1 MKDLTA
7 SSSPSLA
14 HGEHF
19 ADINGLTLH
28 YYVSGQ
34 GPVML
39 IPSSGWGPSV
49 NFVMPLP
56 VLERHCTT
64 VYFDTRHSGKS
75 TGPADA
81 AQYKLANFVADIEA
95 LRVYLRQDKIFV
107 AGHSGGG
114 HQVLAYGIAHSEHL
128 LGIIAIDAIAAA
140 DGVRAEEMMRR
151 VAKKKTE
158 PFYLANPA
166 YYDNAIAL
174 MTSPD
179 RASLTIKEVIDATG
193 GFYFYHPEMA
203 EAIFSNMEANDEVL
217 KYTQQAGF
225 QSKNLLPELPR
236 ISVPTLIIVGEDDF
250 MCDPI
255 SQGQRMHEAIAS
267 STLVLIKESGHMP
280 WLEQPAAFDAA
291 CEQWF
296 NEHYA

>member
-1 MKDLTA
+1 MQDLTVN
-7 SSSPSLA
+7 SSSSLQ

-19 ADINGLTLH
+19 AEINGITIH
-28 YYVSGQ
+28 YYVSGS

-49 NFVMPLP
+49 NFVMPLTA
-56 VLERHCTT
+56 LERHCTT

-75 TGPADA
+75 TGPEDA
-81 AQYKLANFVADIEA
+81 AQYKLENFVADIDA
-95 LRVYLRQDKIFV
+95 LRVYLGQDKIFV

-128 LGIIAIDAIAAA
+128 LGIVSIDAIAAA
-140 DGVRAEEMMRR
+140 DGVRTEEMMRR
-151 VAKKKTE
+151 VAKKQHE
-158 PFYLANPA
+158 PYYLANPA
-166 YYDNAIAL
+166 YYANAIAL
-174 MTSPD
+174 MTSPN

-193 GFYFYHPEMA
+193 GFYFYHPEKA
-203 EAIFSNMEANDEVL
+203 ATVFANMEANDKVL
-217 KYTQQAGF
+217 KYTQNAGF
-225 QSKNLLPELPR
+225 QTNNLLPELHH

-255 SQGQRMHEAIAS
+255 SQGQRMHENIAS
-267 STLVLIKESGHMP
+267 STLVLIQESGHMP
-280 WLEQPAAFDAA
+280 WIEQPAAFDAA

-296 NEHYA
+296 KENYA

>member
-1 MKDLTA
+1 MKNLTA
-7 SSSPSLA
+7 IASPLLA
-14 HGEHF
+14 QGEHF
-19 ADINGLTLH
+19 ADINGITIH
-28 YYVSGQ
+28 YYVSGS

-49 NFVMPLP
+49 NFVMPLAA
-56 VLERHCTT
+56 LERHCTT

-81 AQYKLANFVADIEA
+81 TQYQLANFVADIEA
-95 LRVYLRQDKIFV
+95 LRVYLGQANIFV

-140 DGVRAEEMMRR
+140 DGLRSAEMMRR
-151 VAKKKTE
+151 VVKKQQE
-158 PFYLANPA
+158 PFYVANPA
-166 YYDNAIAL
+166 YYERAIAL

-179 RASLTIKEVIDATG
+179 RASRSIKEIIAATG
-193 GFYFYHPEMA
+193 GFYFYRPELA
-203 EAIFSNMEANDEVL
+203 EAVFGNMEANDEVL

-225 QSKNLLPELPR
+225 QSKNLLPELSQ

-255 SQGQRMHEAIAS
+255 SQGQRMHEAIAP

-280 WLEQPAAFDAA
+280 CIEQPAAFDAA

-296 NEHYA
+296 EEHYA

>member
-1 MKDLTA
+1 MKDLINA
-7 SSSPSLA
+7 SPLQQ
-14 HGEHF
+14 GEHF

-28 YYVSGQ
+28 YYVSGR

-49 NFVMPLP
+49 NFVRPLP
-56 VLERHCTT
+56 VLERYCTT
-64 VYFDTRHSGKS
+64 VYFDTRLSGQS
-75 TGPADA
+75 TGPSDA
-81 AQYKLANFVADIEA
+81 QQYKLVNFVADIEA
-95 LRVYLRQDKIFV
+95 LRVYLGQDKIFV

-114 HQVLAYGIAHSEHL
+114 HQVLAYGIAHSDHL
-128 LGIIAIDAIAAA
+128 LGLIAIDAIAAA

-166 YYDNAIAL
+166 YYDHAIAL

-193 GFYFYHPEMA
+193 GFYFYRPELA
-203 EAIFSNMEANDEVL
+203 AAVFAHMEANDEVL

-225 QSKNLLPELPR
+225 QSKNLLPELPQ
-236 ISVPTLIIVGEDDF
+236 ISVPTLLIVGEDDF

-255 SQGQRMHEAIAS
+255 SQGQRLHEAIAS
-267 STLVLIKESGHMP
+267 STLVLIPESGHMP
-280 WLEQPAAFDAA
+280 WIEQPAAFDAA

-296 NEHYA
+296 QEHYAL

>member
-7 SSSPSLA
+7 NASPLLTQ
-14 HGEHF
+14 GEHF
-19 ADINGLTLH
+19 ADINGITIH
-28 YYVSGQ
+28 YYVSGS

-49 NFVMPLP
+49 NAVMPLTA
-56 VLERHCTT
+56 LEQHCTT

-81 AQYKLANFVADIEA
+81 TQYQLENFVADIDA
-95 LRVYLRQDKIFV
+95 LRVYLGQDKIFV

-128 LGIIAIDAIAAA
+128 LGIVAIDAIAAA
-140 DGVRAEEMMRR
+140 DGVRTEEMMRR
-151 VAKKKTE
+151 VAKKQHE
-158 PFYLANPA
+158 PFYVANPA
-166 YYDNAIAL
+166 YYERAIAI

-179 RASLTIKEVIDATG
+179 RASRTIKEVIAATG
-193 GFYFYHPEMA
+193 GFYFYRPELA
-203 EAIFSNMEANDEVL
+203 EAVFSTMDVNDEVL

-236 ISVPTLIIVGEDDF
+236 ISVPTLLIVGEDDYI
-250 MCDPI
+250 CDPI
-255 SQGQRMHEAIAS
+255 SQSQRIHEAIAS
-267 STLVLIKESGHMP
+267 STLVLIEESGHMP
-280 WLEQPAAFDAA
+280 WIEQPTAFAAA

-296 NEHYA
+296 EEHYA